1 MSPPRVL
8 VVRAG
13 EAEAGVQ
20 AAHGDY
26 PAWFAQALAPHAV
39 MAGAVAPFLGDDLPA
54 APAVDAVLIT
64 GSPLSVRDEA
74 PWMRALGA
82 WTLAQADRLPVLA
95 VCFGHQ
101 LVAEALGG
109 RVEAHPGGPE
119 WGTVAVDLHPSGR
132 ADPLFEGLPDR
143 LMVQGLHRDHVATLP
158 PTGSLR
164 PLAGNAHTP
173 LQAFAVGPNLRAVQF
188 HPELRAPVVADLL
201 ARRDWAPTAPV
212 QQTDHGARLLANWAR
227 GLRAGPPAR

>member
-1 MSPPRVL
+1 MSAPRVL

-13 EAEAGVQ
+13 EAEASVQ

-26 PAWFAQALAPHAV
+26 PAWFAHALAPHATV
-39 MAGAVAPFLGDDLPA
+39 AATVAPFRGEPLPA
-54 APAVDAVLIT
+54 APAVDAVLVT
-64 GSPLSVRDEA
+64 GSPLSVRDGA
-74 PWMRALGA
+74 PWMPALGA
-82 WTLAQADRLPVLA
+82 WTLAQSARLPVLA

-119 WGTVAVDLHPSGR
+119 WGTVAVDLHPEGR
-132 ADPLFEGLPDR
+132 ADPLFAGLPRR
-143 LMVQGLHRDHVATLP
+143 LIVQGLHRDHVATLP
-158 PTGSLR
+158 PPGALR

-212 QQTDHGARLLANWAR
+212 RQTDHGERILANWAR
-227 GLRAGPPAR
+227 GLRAAPLSR